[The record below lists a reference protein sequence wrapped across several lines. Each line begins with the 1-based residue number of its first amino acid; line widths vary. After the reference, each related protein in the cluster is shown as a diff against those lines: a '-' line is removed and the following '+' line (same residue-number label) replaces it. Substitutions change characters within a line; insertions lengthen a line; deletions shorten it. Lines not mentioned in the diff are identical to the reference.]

1 MSSYL
6 ILYPLLIAR
15 VVLTG
20 EIIKCAKIT
29 ANLPL
34 LMILIVLFVSSIFW
48 VSGLLRWKNNVRI
61 SGKATE
67 NNTIEMAIYIVT
79 YIVPLIFIEMNFTGL
94 VISMVLFVVVGFI
107 FIRSDKDYLN
117 PTFLFFGYKTYR
129 IDDKVILSRTSL
141 DALNISLIESPQGI
155 CAREIVKNTYIILP
169 R

>member
-6 ILYPLLIAR
+6 ILYPLLVVR
-15 VVLTG
+15 VVLADG
-20 EIIKCAKIT
+20 IIKCTKIT
-29 ANLPL
+29 ADLPL
-34 LMILIVLFVSSIFW
+34 LMTLIVLFISSILW

-61 SGKATE
+61 SGRATE
-67 NNTIEMAIYIVT
+67 NTTIEMAIYIVT

-94 VISMVLFVVVGFI
+94 VVSMVLFVVVGFI

-129 IDDKVILSRTSL
+129 IDGKVILSRTSL
-141 DALNISLIESPQGI
+141 DALNISLIESPHGI
-155 CAREIVKNTYIILP
+155 SAREIVQNTYIILP